1 MTNEGGAFA
10 EFESA
15 QGGREAGIGVDGSV
29 CGREGRDG
37 EGGGCLIAGLTIRQW
52 DATAKVSLKRIE
64 TG

>member
-10 EFESA
+10 EFES
-15 QGGREAGIGVDGSV
+15 GREACIGVVGSV
-29 CGREGRDG
+29 CGREGRDCA
-37 EGGGCLIAGLTIRQW
+37 GGDYPIAGLTIRQW